1 VEKLN
6 YFLRLAYKNLSRH
19 KLRTFVSIIAIAFAV
34 MIVIFARGFIY
45 GMINSFYNDH
55 IQYNSGHVKIV
66 DKDYQLEG
74 RILSLTE
81 TVEGYNDTSLEGFI
95 QELENIENVQTVIP
109 RIKFGSIT
117 TTEDELINMIGWGV
131 MPQKELKETNI
142 ERQITKG
149 RMVEQGNME
158 IVMGTLLLDELNR
171 EVGDK
176 VTLVFNNSFNSFN
189 GATFK
194 IVGEIR
200 SELKMLNEKLFYLPI
215 DQAQRLLIM
224 NGQVTELLLF
234 SNQRQNANKI
244 TPLIS
249 NLLADKGL
257 LDKYTVI
264 SYMESGG
271 LMGWLE
277 MAKAVYNFI
286 YIFLVVL
293 ASFVVINTMIMIV
306 NERTK
311 EIGMMSALGLEK
323 RDILYLFL
331 VEGALMGGLG
341 SFIGAVLGGILTNII
356 NRIGISFGSLT
367 EGFSSD
373 LLFGGTIYPVFSIG
387 NIIFGFI
394 LGLIIVTIACV
405 IPARRAAKMEP
416 NDALREI

>member
-1 VEKLN
+1 MN

-45 GMINSFYNDH
+45 GMVNSFYTDH

-66 DKDYQLEG
+66 DRDYQLEG

-81 TVEGYNDTSLEGFI
+81 TVEGYNNTSLESFI

-117 TTEDELINMIGWGV
+117 TTEDELINMVGWGV
-131 MPQKELKETNI
+131 MPQKELKETDI
-142 ERQITKG
+142 ERQIIKG
-149 RMVEQGNME
+149 RMVESGNME
-158 IVMGTLLLDELNR
+158 VIMGSVLLNKLNR

-176 VTLVFNNSFNSFN
+176 ITLVFNNSFNSFN

-194 IVGEIR
+194 IVGEIG
-200 SELKMLNEKLFYLPI
+200 SDLKMLNEMLFYLPI

-224 NGQVTELLLF
+224 EGQATELLLF
-234 SNQRQNANKI
+234 SNRRENAKAI
-244 TPLIS
+244 TPMVNNLLEDNGIS
-249 NLLADKGL
+249 N
-257 LDKYTVI
+257 KYMAT

-331 VEGALMGGLG
+331 VEGAIMGALG
-341 SFIGAVLGGILTNII
+341 SFIGAIMGGVITNIL
-356 NRIGISFGSLT
+356 NRIGISFGSVT

-373 LLFGGTIYPVFSIG
+373 LLFGSTIYPVFSIE

>member
-1 VEKLN
+1 
-6 YFLRLAYKNLSRH
+6 
-19 KLRTFVSIIAIAFAV
+19 
-34 MIVIFARGFIY
+34 
-45 GMINSFYNDH
+45 
-55 IQYNSGHVKIV
+55 
-66 DKDYQLEG
+66 
-74 RILSLTE
+74 
-81 TVEGYNDTSLEGFI
+81 
-95 QELENIENVQTVIP
+95 
-109 RIKFGSIT
+109 
-117 TTEDELINMIGWGV
+117 
-131 MPQKELKETNI
+131 
-142 ERQITKG
+142 
-149 RMVEQGNME
+149 
-158 IVMGTLLLDELNR
+158 
-171 EVGDK
+171 
-176 VTLVFNNSFNSFN
+176 
-189 GATFK
+189 
-194 IVGEIR
+194 
-200 SELKMLNEKLFYLPI
+200 
-215 DQAQRLLIM
+215 M
-224 NGQVTELLLF
+224 NGQATELLLF
-234 SNQRQNANKI
+234 SNQRQNADKI
-244 TPLIS
+244 TPLIN
-249 NLLADKGL
+249 NLLA
-257 LDKYTVI
+257 DKYTVI

-277 MAKAVYNFI
+277 MAKAIYNFI

-373 LLFGGTIYPVFSIG
+373 LLFGSTIYPVFSIG

>member
-1 VEKLN
+1 MN

-34 MIVIFARGFIY
+34 MIVIFARGFIL
-45 GMINSFYNDH
+45 GMVNSFYADH
-55 IQYNSGHVKIV
+55 IQYSSGHVKIV

-81 TVEGYNDTSLEGFI
+81 TVEGYNNTSLEGLI
-95 QELENIENVQTVIP
+95 QELENIEDVQTVLP

-117 TTEDELINMIGWGV
+117 TTEDELINMVGWGV
-131 MPQKELKETNI
+131 VPQKDLKETDI
-142 ERQITKG
+142 ERQITEG
-149 RMVEQGNME
+149 GMVKPGNME
-158 IVMGTLLLDELNR
+158 IIMGTQLLNKLNK
-171 EVGDK
+171 EVGEK

-189 GATFK
+189 GATFE

-200 SELKMLNEKLFYLPI
+200 SELKMLNETLFYLPM

-224 NGQVTELLLF
+224 DDQATELLLF
-234 SNQRQNANKI
+234 SNKRQNAEQI
-244 TPLIS
+244 TPNVNNFLEDNGIS
-249 NLLADKGL
+249 DE
-257 LDKYTVI
+257 YIVT
-264 SYMESGG
+264 SYLKSGG

-277 MAKAVYNFI
+277 MAKAIYNFI

-293 ASFVVINTMIMIV
+293 ASFVVVNTMIMIV

-331 VEGALMGGLG
+331 VEGAIMGVLG
-341 SFIGAVLGGILTNII
+341 SFIGAIMGGVVTKIL
-356 NRIGISFGSLT
+356 NRIGISFGSMT

-373 LLFGGTIYPVFSIG
+373 LLFGSTIYPEFSYS

-394 LGLIIVTIACV
+394 LGLIVVTIACV

>member
-1 VEKLN
+1 MN

-34 MIVIFARGFIY
+34 MIVIFARGFIL
-45 GMINSFYNDH
+45 GMINSFYTDH
-55 IQYNSGHVKIV
+55 IQYNSGHIKIV

-81 TVEGYNDTSLEGFI
+81 TVEGYNNTSLKDFI
-95 QELENIENVQTVIP
+95 QELASIEDVQTVLP

-131 MPQKELKETNI
+131 VPQKELKETDI
-142 ERQITKG
+142 KRQITKG
-149 RMVEQGNME
+149 RMVESGNME
-158 IVMGTLLLDELNR
+158 VIMGARLLNKLNR

-200 SELKMLNEKLFYLPI
+200 SELKMLNERLFYLPL

-224 NGQVTELLLF
+224 EGQSTELLLF
-234 SNQRQNANKI
+234 SNEREKAEKI
-244 TPLIS
+244 TPIVN
-249 NLLADKGL
+249 NLLENKGIS
-257 LDKYTVI
+257 DKYMVT

-277 MAKAVYNFI
+277 IAKTIYNFI

-331 VEGALMGGLG
+331 VEGAIMGALG
-341 SFIGAVLGGILTNII
+341 SFIGAIMGGVLTNIL
-356 NRIGISFGSLT
+356 NKIGISFGSIT

-373 LLFGGTIYPVFSIG
+373 LLFGSTIYPEFSLG

>member
-1 VEKLN
+1 MN

-45 GMINSFYNDH
+45 GMINSFYTDH

-66 DKDYQLEG
+66 DRDYQLEG
-74 RILSLTE
+74 RIMSLTE
-81 TVEGYNDTSLEGFI
+81 TVEGYKDTSLEGFI
-95 QELENIENVQTVIP
+95 QELEGIEDVQTVIP

-131 MPQKELKETNI
+131 VPQKELKETDI
-142 ERQITKG
+142 ERQIIKG
-149 RMVEQGNME
+149 RMVESGNME
-158 IVMGTLLLDELNR
+158 VIMGTLLLDKLNR
-171 EVGDK
+171 EVGEK

-200 SELKMLNEKLFYLPI
+200 SDLKMLNERLFYLPM

-224 NGQVTELLLF
+224 DGQATELLLF
-234 SNQRQNANKI
+234 SNERENAEEI
-244 TPLIS
+244 TPLVN
-249 NLLADKGL
+249 NLLEDIGIS
-257 LDKYTVI
+257 DKYMVT

-277 MAKAVYNFI
+277 MAKAIYNFI

-331 VEGALMGGLG
+331 VEGAIMGALG
-341 SFIGAVLGGILTNII
+341 SFIGAIMGGVLTNIL
-356 NRIGISFGSLT
+356 NRIGISFGAVT
-367 EGFSSD
+367 EGFSTD
-373 LLFGGTIYPVFSIG
+373 LLFGSTIYPVFSFE
-387 NIIFGFI
+387 NIVFGFI